1 MHLEVVEVVA
11 EALQVERL
19 YALGHTP
26 GDARSLVAGEVESA
40 GGAEMLEERLEHAA
54 LFRLRHCTCPFIT
67 SVTSAGAIS
76 SSGRTKSTLPDRKS
90 TRLNS
95 SHLGISYA

>member
-26 GDARSLVAGEVESA
+26 RDARSLVPGEVEST
-40 GGAEMLEERLEHAA
+40 GGAEMLEERLE
-54 LFRLRHCTCPFIT
+54 P
-67 SVTSAGAIS
+67 
-76 SSGRTKSTLPDRKS
+76 
-90 TRLNS
+90 
-95 SHLGISYA
+95 